1 MKIFDLHNDVLTKT
15 KDFSCNFSHN
25 CEVIC
30 AIYKGN
36 LSMEKSFL
44 IAKKGG
50 NHLKEQPKII
60 FANKIDTKVF
70 DKEFYLKLL
79 KHIAELKQNQTKN
92 N

>member
-1 MKIFDLHNDVLTKT
+1 MWVS
-15 KDFSCNFSHN
+15 FS
-25 CEVIC
+25 
-30 AIYKGN
+30 
-36 LSMEKSFL
+36 MSFL

>member
-1 MKIFDLHNDVLTKT
+1 MHFTGVEKRYVGIFFYV
-15 KDFSCNFSHN
+15 FFN
-25 CEVIC
+25 C
-30 AIYKGN
+30 
-36 LSMEKSFL
+36 
-44 IAKKGG
+44 KKGG